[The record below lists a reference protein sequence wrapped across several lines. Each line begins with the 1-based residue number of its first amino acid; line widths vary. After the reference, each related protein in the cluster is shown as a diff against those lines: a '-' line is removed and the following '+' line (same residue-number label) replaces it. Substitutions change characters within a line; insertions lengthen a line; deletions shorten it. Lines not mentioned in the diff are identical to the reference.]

1 MPFKVIK
8 VTDVWTNRKS
18 VCDFL
23 LVINTKWYPISYRFE
38 VIADY
43 CLNVTDTLVLSPLGG
58 LGKTYA
64 VHLRLVGKL
73 VVNLLFVIIELFL
86 LGNTAEVLGAEIYWK
101 SAFLNGVGQL
111 PANFREKRTSPPI
124 IFGRIVKPINA
135 LQPCR
140 WQFSHTE
147 TL

>member
-86 LGNTAEVLGAEIYWK
+86 LGNTAEVLGAEIYW
-101 SAFLNGVGQL
+101 
-111 PANFREKRTSPPI
+111 
-124 IFGRIVKPINA
+124 
-135 LQPCR
+135 
-140 WQFSHTE
+140 
-147 TL
+147 